1 MPPSPRPGRTNDPER
16 TKAEILEV
24 ATGTFAELG
33 YSGTS
38 IEVLAEQMKVSKRMI
53 YYYFENKEGLYRAVL
68 LRYYQTLRGEEA
80 RLHLDDLPPLQ
91 ALGELAAFT
100 FDYHITH
107 PDHVR
112 LSMVENI
119 HKGRTIS
126 DLSEVEQ
133 INSAAI
139 EVVQR
144 ICDRGIAAGLVRPE
158 VRAIDIYLSIA
169 ALSFFNVSNRYTV
182 EKIFGYDMA
191 AAEAYAAR
199 KRCVAEMV
207 LRYAA
212 TPKGLATLPLSA

>member
-24 ATGTFAELG
+24 ASETFAELG

-38 IEVLAEQMKVSKRMI
+38 IEVLADKMNVSKRMI

-68 LRYYQTLRGEEA
+68 LRYYQTLRGDEA
-80 RLHLDDLPPLQ
+80 RLHLDDLAPLE

-126 DLSEVEQ
+126 ELSEAEQ

-144 ICDRGIAAGLVRPE
+144 ICDRGVKAGLIRPE
-158 VRAIDIYLSIA
+158 ARAIDIYLSIA

-191 AAEAYAAR
+191 AADAYAAR

-212 TPKGLATLPLSA
+212 TPQGLKTLPLSV